1 VDAERLYTD
10 RRWRDRRGRAAQ
22 RGRSW
27 RRVPGLP
34 ALGPRTCRRRGPRR
48 AALTMILAEPEAVTA
63 ARTIQSLA
71 GRACRVV
78 PGGGAVLHQRRWR
91 PGRAGP
97 RAGQAA
103 SAAPCRASAASKS
116 LASWPAA
123 ADTALAYSCRT
134 RRSCSFR
141 ARSGGRSPAG
151 SHRPGIAAE
160 PWKCLSAN
168 GFRAW
173 RGHGLA
179 APASPCPAS
188 CSPLLGAGLHAQVW
202 CGPACPGQRAG
213 GTAGCSPKKRMNS
226 ALASGPRG
234 SV

>member
-1 VDAERLYTD
+1 VE
-10 RRWRDRRGRAAQ
+10 
-22 RGRSW
+22 
-27 RRVPGLP
+27 
-34 ALGPRTCRRRGPRR
+34 LGPFGSRSCGSPGAELRTPAPCGPRW
-48 AALTMILAEPEAVTA
+48 TA
-63 ARTIQSLA
+63 RPASTPRSLA
-71 GRACRVV
+71 QA
-78 PGGGAVLHQRRWR
+78 GGTGAGAVLHQRRWP

-103 SAAPCRASAASKS
+103 STAPCRASAASKS

-123 ADTALAYSCRT
+123 DTALAYSRRT

-141 ARSGGRSPAG
+141 VRSGGRSPAG

-188 CSPLLGAGLHAQVW
+188 CSPWRAGLHAQFW

-213 GTAGCSPKKRMNS
+213 GTAACSPKKRMNS